1 MKSGLSGNIILI
13 LCISLLVACG
23 NDDVSVDCPDGEMGE
38 NWVWTGKV
46 CSLRRDGF
54 NWSVSSIAP
63 ALDGSD
69 DLYAVGSFTHFE
81 KRTVKHIARLNND
94 GSLDRGFESGKGFS
108 YPPNTI
114 ASANDGS
121 GDIYVGGIF
130 SSYNNSLVGGIARL
144 NPDGS
149 LDMGFDTGTGFLDTK
164 TGYVRGVD
172 IVTPAIDGS
181 GDVYVGGRL
190 NNYNGTTFVNWPIRL
205 NSDGSLDADFNSDF
219 KWGIQKMALAIDGSS
234 DIYVVNKFGSS
245 GVVRLNNDGSIDTGF
260 DTGFDFDTGLS
271 GFDGNIWA
279 IALATDGS
287 GDIFAAGTFKNY
299 KGTATNGLA
308 RLNNDGSID
317 TSFVI
322 DAKFFSWVT
331 KIAPAIDDSGDVYVY
346 ANDVDIVRLNADGI
360 IDTGFDTGPNGF
372 SLSHVSISAIVPVLD
387 GSGNIYIGGDITNF
401 NSTSVSNLV
410 RLTSEGALVK

>member
-1 MKSGLSGNIILI
+1 MKPGLSGNTLLF
-13 LCISLLVACG
+13 LCIFLLVACG
-23 NDDVSVDCPDGEMGE
+23 SDGVSVECPDGATGE
-38 NWVWTGKV
+38 EWVWNGTV

-54 NWSVSSIAP
+54 NWSISSIAP

-69 DLYAVGSFTHFE
+69 DVYVSGSFTHF
-81 KRTVKHIARLNND
+81 KKKAVNHIARLNNN
-94 GSLDRGFESGKGFS
+94 GSFDSSFVTGSGLNRS
-108 YPPNTI
+108 PSTI

-121 GDIYVGGIF
+121 GDVYVGGIF

-144 NPDGS
+144 NLDGS
-149 LDMGFDTGTGFLDTK
+149 LDMGFGTGTGFLDTK

-181 GDVYVGGRL
+181 GDVYVGGSL
-190 NNYNGTTFVNWPIRL
+190 NNYNGTSFVNWPIRL

-234 DIYVVNKFGSS
+234 DIYVVNKVGSR

-260 DTGFDFDTGLS
+260 DTGFDLDTGLS

-287 GDIFAAGTFKNY
+287 GDIFTAGTFKAY

-308 RLNNDGSID
+308 RLNSDGSID

-322 DAKFFSWVT
+322 DAKFFRWVL
-331 KIAPAIDDSGDVYVY
+331 KIAPAFDGSGDVYVY
-346 ANDVDIVRLNADGI
+346 ANDVDIVRLNEDGT

-372 SLSHVSISAIVPVLD
+372 SISHVSISAIVPVPD
-387 GSGNIYIGGDITNF
+387 GSGDIYIVGDITNF
-401 NSTSVSNLV
+401 NSTSVSHIV
-410 RLTSEGALVK
+410 RLTSEGTLVK